1 MPRMIQRILE
11 GMHQAASMEKRAKS
25 LRVELFAAFCCQYQ
39 HQMDECYD
47 KLHHPTSLGATGH
60 LSDRHRNLSPRSAT
74 GDW

>member
-1 MPRMIQRILE
+1 MIQRILE

-47 KLHHPTSLGATGH
+47 KLHYPTSLGATGP

-74 GDW
+74 GAW